1 MKTYNMICT
10 DIGEIAPF
18 IERHRLQEHHHVLV
32 QIFSGIL
39 DKTYIKEIVRN
50 IKHMIPHAT
59 IIGTTTDGEIADDK
73 ITNNC
78 TVISYS
84 VFEQTTLRSAVLS
97 CDEFAGSYALGEH
110 VAKNIITERT
120 KAMIL
125 FVNNLAVNV
134 KELLAGM
141 KSIAKKDIV
150 IAGGA
155 AGDNGLFERI
165 YVFSDQEVI
174 SNGVAAVSLNNE
186 HLQIHTFSRFNWQ
199 EIGTA
204 FMITKISDNRIYELD
219 RKPILQVLKH
229 YLGSEFMR
237 QLPRSSVEFPFL
249 LQRNEK
255 KGYFFITKVHKDGSV
270 QVNENVD
277 EGEQVKFT
285 YLNIPLVLENTID
298 QMKKLAKKPVET
310 IFIYN
315 CMSMRRY
322 LKDFILQDL
331 KMMCKIAPVSGFFTY
346 GEIFTKNGQ
355 VEYGTQSMTLLA
367 LSESTETTQAYD
379 IDFRYDIPET
389 FGWMLTLSHLIKASS
404 QDIERLN
411 SNIEMSEQRYRSLF
425 EHNTDIVYSTDLNGN
440 FTSVNPAFEKVLGF
454 KKEEILYT
462 NSLKYIHKK
471 DIPRVKM
478 HFFKALLG
486 KVQYYNLEIPTKS
499 GETLLFQMK
508 NIPIIVNG
516 EKVGI
521 YGIGRNITEQKK
533 AEEKIAYLAYYDID
547 TRLPNRAKFTELVTK
562 FIERR
567 RRKKRKLAVLFIDM
581 DRFKIINDSIGHY
594 AGDEILKQIAERIRN
609 ILPSGTYLG
618 RFGGDKFTLLLTKNV
633 EVDNIIKMAQH
644 ILQEISKPIVY
655 QNQEFFITASIGVSL
670 YPNNGIDAHSLL
682 KNADTAMNRAKQQ
695 GGNRIKFYSTD
706 MNEQA
711 LYRIELEGYLR
722 KALEKNEFFLL
733 YQPLV
738 DLKTGTIFGSEA
750 LIRWNHPK
758 LGLISPAEFIPL
770 AEETGLIHEIGRWVL
785 LTACKQTKKW
795 QEMGLGPLVISVNVS
810 ATQFQQ
816 PGFLDDVKMAL
827 TESRLEP
834 SYLNLELTE
843 SLMLRN
849 LHYSIQL
856 MKELREL
863 GVHVSIDDFG
873 TGYSSL
879 SYLKNLPINALKI
892 DRSFIQNLHENESDI
907 AIVKAIITM
916 GHGLQ
921 LKVVAEGVETEQQIR
936 LLKELKCHYAQG
948 YIIYNP
954 MSAEEFERSIFRF
967 NNISF

>member
-1 MKTYNMICT
+1 MKTYNMICA

-39 DKTYIKEIVRN
+39 DKTYIKEVVKK
-50 IKHMIPHAT
+50 IKHMIPNAT
-59 IIGTTTDGEIADDK
+59 IIGTTTGGGIIDDT

-78 TVISYS
+78 AVISYT
-84 VFEQTTLRSAVLS
+84 VFEQTTLRAVVLS
-97 CDEFAGSYALGEH
+97 CDEFADSFALGEH
-110 VAKNIITERT
+110 VAKNIVTECT
-120 KAMIL
+120 KAIIL

-134 KELLAGM
+134 KALLAGM
-141 KSIAKKDIV
+141 KSVVKKDVVIV
-150 IAGGA
+150 GEA
-155 AGDNGLFERI
+155 AGDNGLFEQN
-165 YVFSDQEVI
+165 YVFSDQRVI

-186 HLQIHTFSRFNWQ
+186 HLQIHTFSEFNLQ

-204 FMITKISDNRIYELD
+204 FTVTKVSENRIYELD

-229 YLGSEFMR
+229 YLGSEFMQ

-249 LQRNEK
+249 LRRDEK
-255 KGYFFITKVHKDGSV
+255 EENFFITKVHKDGSV
-270 QVNENVD
+270 QVNMNID

-285 YLNIPLVLENTID
+285 YLNIPLVLKSMVE
-298 QMKKLAKKPVET
+298 QMKKLAEKPVET
-310 IFIYN
+310 IFMYN
-315 CMSMRRY
+315 CMSMHRY

-331 KMMCKIAPVSGFFTY
+331 KKLRKIAPVSGFFTY

-355 VEYGTQSMTLLA
+355 AEYGTQSMTLLA
-367 LSESTETTQAYD
+367 LSESTEITSAYPD
-379 IDFRYDIPET
+379 DFRYDIPEI

-411 SNIEMSEQRYRSLF
+411 SSIEMSEQYYKSLF

-454 KKEEILYT
+454 TKEEILYT

-478 HFFKALLG
+478 HFFKTLLG
-486 KVQYYNLEIPTKS
+486 KVQYYNLEILTKS
-499 GETLLFQMK
+499 GKALLFQIK
-508 NIPIIVNG
+508 NIPIIING
-516 EKVGI
+516 KIVGI

-547 TRLPNRAKFTELVTK
+547 TRLPNRAKFTELVAE

-594 AGDEILKQIAERIRN
+594 AGDEILKQIVERIRN
-609 ILPSGTYLG
+609 ILPFGTYLG

-633 EVDNIIKMAQH
+633 EVDNVIKIAQH

-682 KNADTAMNRAKQQ
+682 KNADMAMNRAKQQ
-695 GGNRIKFYSTD
+695 GGNRIKFYSTG

-711 LYRIELEGYLR
+711 LYRIELESYLR
-722 KALEKNEFFLL
+722 KALQKNEFFLL

-750 LIRWNHPK
+750 LIRWQHPK

-785 LTACKQTKKW
+785 FTACRQTKKW
-795 QEMGLGPLVISVNVS
+795 QEMGLGPLTISVNVS

-827 TESRLEP
+827 KESGLEP
-834 SYLNLELTE
+834 SHLNLELTE

-849 LHYSIQL
+849 IHYSIQL
-856 MKELREL
+856 MKEIQKL

-892 DRSFIQNLHENESDI
+892 DRSFIQNLHENDSDI

-936 LLKELKCHYAQG
+936 LLKELRCHYAQG
-948 YIIYNP
+948 YMMYKP
-954 MSAEEFERSIFRF
+954 MNIEEFEKKMFRL
-967 NNISF
+967 NNISS